1 MNLFEIKT
9 TAWSDDDFILL
20 TDLEYVDI
28 IEVIMPIVHAERGF
42 GEAYTNLSLVEAL
55 QKEYPSATIDLY
67 YQPIRITI

>member
-28 IEVIMPIVHAERGF
+28 IEVIMPIVNAERDGY
-42 GEAYTNLSLVEAL
+42 EKYTNLTLVEAL
-55 QKEYPSATIDLY
+55 KKRYSSATIDLY